1 MSFQIEPR
9 EHEKRSVFCFLED
22 CTISSMSIVGPHI
35 PSWIGVRINCEFKEQ
50 LLATI
55 ARIDAILLLERT
67 KNWGLRQW
75 RSGLGRKHRTKGKNV
90 SVGWMVIAKIKGGK
104 VSPSRKDTKRDSPL
118 HSCPHLLFLAGV
130 KASLLSI
137 SNRMIRDPFP
147 SPRFFIT
154 IYSRTSGTSS
164 YAALLWPANSPR
176 GRLIG
181 PDFGSRKDIDF
192 KNSTTD
198 GTDTSFQP
206 KVSPLPTNFWIYFTP
221 IESSGN
227 GANPDDGS
235 ESMTDLSN
243 IGWIC
248 GPRLIGDAKEISQTR
263 CERNS
268 TIFHYGTSIGRR
280 KEKFQSRINPPANAR
295 TGRSGQ
301 TCRFYN
307 SMQGPKCFGLQSGG

>member
-1 MSFQIEPR
+1 
-9 EHEKRSVFCFLED
+9 
-22 CTISSMSIVGPHI
+22 
-35 PSWIGVRINCEFKEQ
+35 
-50 LLATI
+50 
-55 ARIDAILLLERT
+55 
-67 KNWGLRQW
+67 
-75 RSGLGRKHRTKGKNV
+75 
-90 SVGWMVIAKIKGGK
+90 MVIAKIKGRK

-130 KASLLSI
+130 KACPSLLSI

-243 IGWIC
+243 IG
-248 GPRLIGDAKEISQTR
+248 
-263 CERNS
+263 
-268 TIFHYGTSIGRR
+268 
-280 KEKFQSRINPPANAR
+280 
-295 TGRSGQ
+295 
-301 TCRFYN
+301 
-307 SMQGPKCFGLQSGG
+307 